1 MFTEKFMYLLQI
13 NNLTAYK
20 VSKGTGISQ
29 GLMNEY
35 KNGIKTPNIENLVKI
50 ANFLN
55 CTTDYLLGRTDKPDM
70 TITVNQTGEIIEA
83 SPINAINNAGQPLSE
98 MTAELVKMF
107 ETLNF
112 SNKMKVMNFVIDLK
126 GKE

>member
-83 SPINAINNAGQPLSE
+83 SPINAINNAGQPSSE

-107 ETLNF
+107 ETLDF
-112 SNKMKVMNFVIDLK
+112 SNKMKVMNYVINLK
-126 GKE
+126 GEE

>member
-83 SPINAINNAGQPLSE
+83 SPINAINNAGQPSSE

-107 ETLNF
+107 ESMDF

-126 GKE
+126 GEE